1 MRPRPASTAAAYYGA
16 ASGRTRTFGC
26 GTVAL
31 TLAVVV
37 VVVVAGLGQRVHQS
51 ARESRTA
58 ERDVVQEGSEVGA
71 AGRTSA

>member
-16 ASGRTRTFGC
+16 TSGRTRTFGC

-31 TLAVVV
+31 TLAV